1 MMVLLQVIAA
11 GATVSLG
18 ADMTAQAATLPQ
30 LTFAKSTAS
39 DNILTNQH
47 FDVELQ
53 VGDTAS
59 KINTIDLPNEVN
71 LDGPE
76 EFKQIKRVFDD
87 SQYTTGDNGAFTI
100 TAKHLTVAYNPDK
113 RRITVQWSDEYP
125 QTKVPIRLTAVK
137 AEKLALVAVA
147 DDQKGPA
154 LNVEIKQPQT
164 QADQASTSSAS
175 SSAATDTNSS
185 TASSSRQATSSAA
198 SLDSSRSA
206 ATTLSSQA
214 VNQTSAS
221 SSEPSQETA
230 ANQSSAVT
238 ESAGETTDSSAS
250 ISSSSTASQV
260 FSSAPTKQA
269 TASAKS
275 SPLIPVTRLAQ
286 LSSNVV
292 DVSQW
297 SQLVDAWKDA
307 SVDEI
312 NITADISNPT
322 AASGALDSR
331 LSGNIIVNGNGHSVN
346 TGYAGFHTRYN
357 GATSSTKYTATFMN
371 FTSLIG
377 SFGNDAGLIGS
388 STGGDGAGGA
398 LNWTFN
404 VSNITVPSGTS
415 YTNTSRRF
423 VSAQG
428 NQVNITGNC
437 RVTTVREN
445 ILCGGF
451 DVAAG
456 QTFTGSK
463 IANGDDNSFIWFIYD
478 YQGTGNREANIEEGA
493 TLNCIRRPV
502 DATTSAYTSYPVIFD
517 AYESINVGKNATFNA
532 SVPGNAYSNQYIYGS
547 TKYHRNFYADTGS
560 TVNLTSLARGQSPIG
575 FTYNATSTFQSSSGA
590 NIYVIAATGAPLI
603 SGGYARLATVRFINP
618 NNLDLRNSSTGTTAA
633 ASSINQDNVGTF
645 EIQDSNISLWKLAS
659 SVTGGADYSYSN
671 VSQLLQQGSAVTATD
686 SNLQSNYLSSK
697 MRRISATNQKPQ
709 LAFNNPYDGTN
720 KLTDADQKLRTR
732 VIVAMVPDT
741 NGVQDDGTVNYIP
754 QYASA
759 GQLTVSYSVNGKT
772 ITAQTDS
779 NGYATANVGT
789 FLKAG
794 TTVTASTSNTS
805 GTTVTA
811 TGTVVDV
818 TPPNPATMVSPDP
831 IRVSTGTVSGQNGEP
846 GAQVTLALNGQ
857 IQTNVKTV
865 VNANGT
871 WSLNL
876 TGLSLKI
883 GDKIII
889 YMADSLGNRNPDP
902 NSYPNG
908 QQYHD
913 ATFQPA
919 PIFTVAKDLIVNP
932 IDPDDPSKPGTG
944 GTNNLGP
951 LSLDAVPTHLN
962 FGQHSIP
969 TMDTA
974 YPLLS
979 PSAAEDQLATA
990 TDGQKY
996 ATVGGQKNGQDSVY
1010 TQVTDTRDTPSGWQ
1024 LTAQLSALTATDG
1037 TTMTG
1042 SYVTLTSGTAQYL
1055 NASTSKWVTAT
1066 DQNQATLPAVIKLT
1080 PGATQQTLIAGTTSQ
1095 QGVGTNQQIWNV
1107 NNVALHVKGGRVMAK
1122 NYSGTITWQ
1131 LNSLP
1136 SQ

>member
-1 MMVLLQVIAA
+1 MVLLQVIAA

-59 KINTIDLPNEVN
+59 KINTIDLPNDVN

-87 SQYTTGDNGAFTI
+87 SQYTTGDNGAFTV

-198 SLDSSRSA
+198 SLDISRSA

-260 FSSAPTKQA
+260 LSSAPTKQA

-292 DVSQW
+292 DVSTW
-297 SQLVDAWKDA
+297 SQLVDAWKNV

-322 AASGALDSR
+322 AAAGSLDSR

-346 TGYAGFHTRYN
+346 TGSAGFHTRYN

-371 FTSLIG
+371 FASLIG

-463 IANGDDNSFIWFIYD
+463 IANGDDNSFIWFVYD
-478 YQGTGNREANIEEGA
+478 YQGTGNRQVNVEEGA
-493 TLNCIRRPV
+493 TLNCIRRP
-502 DATTSAYTSYPVIFD
+502 ASSTSTAYTTYPVIFD

-532 SVPGNAYSNQYIYGS
+532 SVPGNAYSNKYFYGS
-547 TKYHRNFYADTGS
+547 QYHRNFYADTGS
-560 TVNLTSLARGQSPIG
+560 TVNLTSLARSQSPIS
-575 FTYNATSTFQSSSGA
+575 FSDNATSTIQSSSGA

-603 SGGYARLATVRFINP
+603 SGNYARLATVRFINP
-618 NNLDLRNSSTGTTAA
+618 NNLDLRNSST
-633 ASSINQDNVGTF
+633 
-645 EIQDSNISLWKLAS
+645 
-659 SVTGGADYSYSN
+659 
-671 VSQLLQQGSAVTATD
+671 
-686 SNLQSNYLSSK
+686 
-697 MRRISATNQKPQ
+697 
-709 LAFNNPYDGTN
+709 
-720 KLTDADQKLRTR
+720 
-732 VIVAMVPDT
+732 
-741 NGVQDDGTVNYIP
+741 
-754 QYASA
+754 
-759 GQLTVSYSVNGKT
+759 
-772 ITAQTDS
+772 
-779 NGYATANVGT
+779 
-789 FLKAG
+789 
-794 TTVTASTSNTS
+794 

-871 WSLNL
+871 WSLDL

-889 YMADSLGNRNPDP
+889 YTADSLGNRNPDP

>member
-1 MMVLLQVIAA
+1 MLQVIAA

-175 SSAATDTNSS
+175 SSAATDKNSS

-292 DVSQW
+292 DVSTW
-297 SQLVDAWKDA
+297 SQLVDAWKNV

-322 AASGALDSR
+322 AAAGSLDSR

-346 TGYAGFHTRYN
+346 TGSAGFHTRYN

-371 FTSLIG
+371 FASLIG

-404 VSNITVPSGTS
+404 VSNITVPRVA
-415 YTNTSRRF
+415 SR
-423 VSAQG
+423 
-428 NQVNITGNC
+428 
-437 RVTTVREN
+437 
-445 ILCGGF
+445 ILC
-451 DVAAG
+451 
-456 QTFTGSK
+456 K
-463 IANGDDNSFIWFIYD
+463 
-478 YQGTGNREANIEEGA
+478 
-493 TLNCIRRPV
+493 
-502 DATTSAYTSYPVIFD
+502 
-517 AYESINVGKNATFNA
+517 
-532 SVPGNAYSNQYIYGS
+532 
-547 TKYHRNFYADTGS
+547 
-560 TVNLTSLARGQSPIG
+560 
-575 FTYNATSTFQSSSGA
+575 
-590 NIYVIAATGAPLI
+590 
-603 SGGYARLATVRFINP
+603 
-618 NNLDLRNSSTGTTAA
+618 
-633 ASSINQDNVGTF
+633 
-645 EIQDSNISLWKLAS
+645 
-659 SVTGGADYSYSN
+659 
-671 VSQLLQQGSAVTATD
+671 
-686 SNLQSNYLSSK
+686 
-697 MRRISATNQKPQ
+697 
-709 LAFNNPYDGTN
+709 
-720 KLTDADQKLRTR
+720 
-732 VIVAMVPDT
+732 
-741 NGVQDDGTVNYIP
+741 
-754 QYASA
+754 
-759 GQLTVSYSVNGKT
+759 
-772 ITAQTDS
+772 
-779 NGYATANVGT
+779 
-789 FLKAG
+789 
-794 TTVTASTSNTS
+794 
-805 GTTVTA
+805 
-811 TGTVVDV
+811 
-818 TPPNPATMVSPDP
+818 
-831 IRVSTGTVSGQNGEP
+831 
-846 GAQVTLALNGQ
+846 
-857 IQTNVKTV
+857 
-865 VNANGT
+865 
-871 WSLNL
+871 
-876 TGLSLKI
+876 
-883 GDKIII
+883 
-889 YMADSLGNRNPDP
+889 
-902 NSYPNG
+902 
-908 QQYHD
+908 
-913 ATFQPA
+913 
-919 PIFTVAKDLIVNP
+919 
-932 IDPDDPSKPGTG
+932 
-944 GTNNLGP
+944 
-951 LSLDAVPTHLN
+951 
-962 FGQHSIP
+962 
-969 TMDTA
+969 
-974 YPLLS
+974 
-979 PSAAEDQLATA
+979 
-990 TDGQKY
+990 
-996 ATVGGQKNGQDSVY
+996 
-1010 TQVTDTRDTPSGWQ
+1010 
-1024 LTAQLSALTATDG
+1024 
-1037 TTMTG
+1037 
-1042 SYVTLTSGTAQYL
+1042 
-1055 NASTSKWVTAT
+1055 
-1066 DQNQATLPAVIKLT
+1066 
-1080 PGATQQTLIAGTTSQ
+1080 
-1095 QGVGTNQQIWNV
+1095 
-1107 NNVALHVKGGRVMAK
+1107 
-1122 NYSGTITWQ
+1122 
-1131 LNSLP
+1131 
-1136 SQ
+1136 

>member
-59 KINTIDLPNEVN
+59 KINTIDLPNDVN

-87 SQYTTGDNGAFTI
+87 SQYTTGDNGAFTV

-198 SLDSSRSA
+198 SLDISRSA

-260 FSSAPTKQA
+260 LSSAPTKQA

-292 DVSQW
+292 DVSTW
-297 SQLVDAWKDA
+297 SQLVDAWKNV

-322 AASGALDSR
+322 AAAGFLDSR

-346 TGYAGFHTRYN
+346 TGSAGFHTRYN

-371 FTSLIG
+371 FASLIG

-463 IANGDDNSFIWFIYD
+463 IANGDDNSFIWFVYD
-478 YQGTGNREANIEEGA
+478 YQGTGNRQVNVEEGA
-493 TLNCIRRPV
+493 TLNCIRRP
-502 DATTSAYTSYPVIFD
+502 ASSTSTAYTTYPVIFD

-532 SVPGNAYSNQYIYGS
+532 SVPGNAYSNKYFYGS
-547 TKYHRNFYADTGS
+547 QYHRNFYADTGS
-560 TVNLTSLARGQSPIG
+560 TVNLTSLARSQSPIS
-575 FTYNATSTFQSSSGA
+575 FSDNATSTIQSSSGA

-603 SGGYARLATVRFINP
+603 SGNYARLATVRFINP
-618 NNLDLRNSSTGTTAA
+618 NNLDLRNSST
-633 ASSINQDNVGTF
+633 
-645 EIQDSNISLWKLAS
+645 
-659 SVTGGADYSYSN
+659 
-671 VSQLLQQGSAVTATD
+671 
-686 SNLQSNYLSSK
+686 
-697 MRRISATNQKPQ
+697 
-709 LAFNNPYDGTN
+709 
-720 KLTDADQKLRTR
+720 
-732 VIVAMVPDT
+732 
-741 NGVQDDGTVNYIP
+741 
-754 QYASA
+754 
-759 GQLTVSYSVNGKT
+759 
-772 ITAQTDS
+772 
-779 NGYATANVGT
+779 
-789 FLKAG
+789 
-794 TTVTASTSNTS
+794 

-871 WSLNL
+871 WSLDL

-889 YMADSLGNRNPDP
+889 YTADSLGNRNPDP

-932 IDPDDPSKPGTG
+932 IDPDDPSKLGTG

-1010 TQVTDTRDTPSGWQ
+1010 TKVTDTRDTPSGWQ

-1042 SYVTLTSGTAQYL
+1042 SYVMLTSGTAQYL

>member
-1 MMVLLQVIAA
+1 MVLLQVIAA

-59 KINTIDLPNEVN
+59 KINTIDLPNDVN

-87 SQYTTGDNGAFTI
+87 SQYTTGDNGAFTV

-198 SLDSSRSA
+198 SLDISRSA

-260 FSSAPTKQA
+260 LSSAPTKQA

-292 DVSQW
+292 DVSTW
-297 SQLVDAWKDA
+297 SQLVDAWKNV

-322 AASGALDSR
+322 AAAGFLDSR

-346 TGYAGFHTRYN
+346 TGSAGFHTRYN

-371 FTSLIG
+371 FASLIG

-463 IANGDDNSFIWFIYD
+463 IANGDDNSFIWFVYD
-478 YQGTGNREANIEEGA
+478 YQGTGNRQVNVEEGA
-493 TLNCIRRPV
+493 TLNCIRRP
-502 DATTSAYTSYPVIFD
+502 ASSTSTAYTTYPVIFD

-532 SVPGNAYSNQYIYGS
+532 SVPGNAYSNKYFYGS
-547 TKYHRNFYADTGS
+547 QYHRNFYADTGS
-560 TVNLTSLARGQSPIG
+560 TVNLTSLARSQSPIS
-575 FTYNATSTFQSSSGA
+575 FSDNATSTIQSSSGA

-603 SGGYARLATVRFINP
+603 SGNYARLATVRFINP
-618 NNLDLRNSSTGTTAA
+618 NNLDLRNSST
-633 ASSINQDNVGTF
+633 
-645 EIQDSNISLWKLAS
+645 
-659 SVTGGADYSYSN
+659 
-671 VSQLLQQGSAVTATD
+671 
-686 SNLQSNYLSSK
+686 
-697 MRRISATNQKPQ
+697 
-709 LAFNNPYDGTN
+709 
-720 KLTDADQKLRTR
+720 
-732 VIVAMVPDT
+732 
-741 NGVQDDGTVNYIP
+741 
-754 QYASA
+754 
-759 GQLTVSYSVNGKT
+759 
-772 ITAQTDS
+772 
-779 NGYATANVGT
+779 
-789 FLKAG
+789 
-794 TTVTASTSNTS
+794 

-871 WSLNL
+871 WSLDL

-889 YMADSLGNRNPDP
+889 YTADSLGNRNPDP

-932 IDPDDPSKPGTG
+932 IDPDDPSKLGTG

-1010 TQVTDTRDTPSGWQ
+1010 TKVTDTRDTPSGWQ

-1042 SYVTLTSGTAQYL
+1042 SYVMLTSGTAQYL